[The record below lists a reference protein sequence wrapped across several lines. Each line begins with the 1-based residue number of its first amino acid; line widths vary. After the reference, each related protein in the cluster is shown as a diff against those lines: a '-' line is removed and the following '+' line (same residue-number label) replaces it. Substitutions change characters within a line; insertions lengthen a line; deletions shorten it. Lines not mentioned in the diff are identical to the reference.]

1 MSEKGVLLMTTVNDG
16 AQARSLAARLIEDRL
31 AACVQEIP
39 IHSHYRWEGKL
50 QRSSEILLLVKTSTA
65 AADAA
70 MQSIEKNHEY
80 EVPEIIAL
88 PIAGGLPAYLKWL
101 VEETGGHQSS
111 A

>member
-1 MSEKGVLLMTTVNDG
+1 MDEKGMLLMTTVKDG
-16 AQARSLAARLIEDRL
+16 AQARSLSAALIENRL

-50 QRSSEILLLVKTSTA
+50 QRGSEILLLVKTSTE

-70 MQSIEKNHEY
+70 MQSIERNHEY

-101 VEETGGHQSS
+101 VEETGGPQSS
-111 A
+111 E